1 MEAKSPNFPEIIR
14 QRSEVLIREKNYRPF
29 NELKKSIKRVKIR
42 ANFKNALLKGDNVS
56 LICEY
61 KPASPSMGHI
71 SNRKVEDVLP
81 VFETAGVSAASIL
94 TEKSFFKSS
103 IQNLKMA
110 CKTSKLPLLRKDFI
124 MDEYQIYES
133 RASGASAVLLMADLY
148 PNLTE
153 GIQLSKYLGMDALV
167 ECKNE
172 EEIKI
177 ALDAGAEI
185 IGINNRDFNDF
196 SIDLK
201 RTKKLAAK
209 IPQEMILVSESGVKT
224 TSDVEELAGYGA
236 DALLVGTYVMGS
248 NNIIENV
255 RTLVDATRNS
265 HKNSRKG
272 IL

>member
-1 MEAKSPNFPEIIR
+1 MEAKSPNFPEIIS
-14 QRSEVLIREKNYRPF
+14 QRSEVLMREKNYYPLT
-29 NELKKSIKRVKIR
+29 ELKKSIKRIKIR

-61 KPASPSMGHI
+61 KPASPSMGYI
-71 SNRKVEDVLP
+71 SKRKVEDVLP
-81 VFETAGVSAASIL
+81 VFEMGGVSAASIL
-94 TEKSFFKSS
+94 TEESFFKSS

-110 CKTSKLPLLRKDFI
+110 CKTSNLPLLRKDFI

-133 RASGASAVLLMADLY
+133 RASGASAILLMADLY

-153 GIQLSKYLGMDALV
+153 GIHLSKYLGMDVLV

-172 EEIKI
+172 EEIKR

-196 SIDLK
+196 SIDLN
-201 RTKKLAAK
+201 RTKKLADK
-209 IPQEMILVSESGVKT
+209 IPQEVILVSESGVKT
-224 TSDVEELAGYGA
+224 TVDVKELAGYGA
-236 DALLVGTYVMGS
+236 DALLVGTGVMGS
-248 NNIIENV
+248 TNILEKV
-255 RTLVDATRNS
+255 RALVNAAEKYR
-265 HKNSRKG
+265 KNSRKG